1 MTGRILHAAD
11 FERLLAAP
19 AVCRSTHFSL
29 HHVASTPTLHRR
41 GCIEPVQPEL
51 STADP
56 SGCTQ
61 PVDEFPHSA
70 LASGR
75 WLGLAVPKR
84 QVREAATRNLIKRQA
99 REAFR
104 RQRHQLRPGLW
115 LLRVR
120 RGFDRRLY
128 RSATSS
134 VLRLAARAELDALLQ
149 RAAR

>member
-1 MTGRILHAAD
+1 M
-11 FERLLAAP
+11 AP
-19 AVCRSTHFSL
+19 
-29 HHVASTPTLHRR
+29 
-41 GCIEPVQPEL
+41 
-51 STADP
+51 D
-56 SGCTQ
+56 
-61 PVDEFPHSA
+61 
-70 LASGR
+70 GR

-84 QVREAATRNLIKRQA
+84 QVREAATRNLIRRQA

-104 RQRHQLRPGLW
+104 RHQQRLQPGLW

-134 VLRLAARAELDALLQ
+134 LLRAAARAELDALLQ